1 MSTFYKLIVKNKGIS
16 SALNRILQVRFYN
29 LNKLFCFLDH
39 NKQFSL
45 IKFDEVCIISF
56 LS

>member
-29 LNKLFCFLDH
+29 FNKLFCFRDH